1 MKMDTTMLKRIRTH
15 LVQKRATLGEW
26 LGTSSN
32 DKKTILLGSSSQ
44 AAVRAHLDAIDTAVE
59 KCDCG
64 ELGVCKVCGLSV
76 DDNLLEM
83 DYNADVCIEHLSS
96 EEIDRLEDEL
106 ELVKDVQKALL
117 PQDAPNIPG
126 LDVAAYSR
134 PAAYVGGDYFDFI
147 DFNEETHGLLIA
159 DVAGHGVSASL
170 QMASLQALARVII
183 PASDS
188 PAQVVE
194 NIHDLFGHN
203 IRFDTFV
210 TMFIAAFSP
219 ATKMFT
225 YCNAGHN
232 PPLLLQA
239 DGGQSTTEN
248 WLRPTGPA
256 VGLVEEPEFGQRA
269 LPLHQGDLMVMYT
282 DGVVEAANPANNF
295 FGVDHLAEVVRRL
308 HASSPR
314 EVVRGIRQSLESF
327 VMGKPLS
334 DDITLVVCRST

>member
-1 MKMDTTMLKRIRTH
+1 METTMLERIRTH
-15 LVQKRATLGEW
+15 LAQKRAALGDW
-26 LGTSSN
+26 LGASPA
-32 DKKTILLGSSSQ
+32 DKQAVLLGSSSQ
-44 AAVRAHLDAIDTAVE
+44 AEVRAHLEAIDTAIE
-59 KCDCG
+59 KCECG

-106 ELVKDVQKALL
+106 ELAKDVQKALL

-170 QMASLQALARVII
+170 QMASLQALTRVII

-194 NIHDLFGHN
+194 RIHDLFGHN

-210 TMFIAAFSP
+210 TMFMAAFRP
-219 ATKMFT
+219 ATRMFT

-232 PPLLLQA
+232 PPIFLQA
-239 DGGQSTTEN
+239 DADQGSTES

-256 VGLVEEPEFGQRA
+256 VGLVEEPKFSQRS
-269 LPLHQGDLMVMYT
+269 LDLHQGDLVVMYT
-282 DGVVEAANPANNF
+282 DGVVEAADHAKNF
-295 FGVDHLAEVVRRL
+295 FGSDHLAEVVRGL
-308 HASSPR
+308 YTSSPR
-314 EVVRGIRQSLESF
+314 EVVRAIRQDLEGF
-327 VMGKPLS
+327 MMGEPPS
-334 DDITLVVCRST
+334 DDMTLVVCRGT